1 VHWKDR
7 LIENWQYRLLALS
20 LAFFCWYLVSGSEK
34 VDTWLDIPLEFVDL
48 PDNLVIRTGMR
59 NRIQIRVR
67 GASGIIRGLDS
78 QHLAYK
84 TDLSSLRVGLNT
96 ILLKQQNIPLNTSL
110 EVMEISP
117 PRLELDVD
125 KIISRTVP
133 VQVDWKGDV
142 PADFELK
149 EIVVRPQ
156 EISLKGASSVLEAM
170 KAVRTKHVDIPP
182 DVDRIWETKIAL
194 SIPEELET
202 NVADVLTSF
211 VFALKTKTLW
221 VKLPVEVE
229 QTQGFDVTVSP
240 SFVRLKL
247 DIPLP
252 VLREKNWRA
261 RIVPRVVPESFPS
274 PGTRE
279 IPYKISLP
287 DDTVLLEA
295 KPAKLE
301 VTFTPKNSKESQ

>member
-1 VHWKDR
+1 MHWKDR